1 MTRDTV
7 RYTERIMKLTDF
19 RPTRRNIIQFLQYMV
34 GGTVYFWSGYIVF
47 AIGYSGLGWNWLWAK
62 MAADVVGWT
71 LNYAVQRYWAFSSK
85 SLTHHEGRTVSKFG
99 LVALANLGLDYLII
113 WGLKT
118 IGISPYVGFFISAG
132 FFTVWNYL
140 WYRFWVFFTATNTK
154 QGSSSNG

>member
-1 MTRDTV
+1 
-7 RYTERIMKLTDF
+7 MKLTDL
-19 RPTRRNIIQFLQYMV
+19 RPTRHNILQFLQYMV
-34 GGTVYFWSGYIVF
+34 GGTIYFWSGYAVF
-47 AIGYSGLGWNWLWAK
+47 AACYSGLHWDWLWAK
-62 MAADVVGWT
+62 IMADIIGWT
-71 LNYAVQRYWAFSSK
+71 LNYVVQRYWAFNNK
-85 SLTHHEGRTVSKFG
+85 GLAHHEGRTVSKFG
-99 LVALANLGLDYLII
+99 LVALANLVLDYVII

>member
-1 MTRDTV
+1 
-7 RYTERIMKLTDF
+7 MKLTDF

-34 GGTVYFWSGYIVF
+34 GGTVYFWSGYAIF
-47 AIGYSGLGWNWLWAK
+47 AICYSGLGWDWLWAK
-62 MAADVVGWT
+62 ILADIIGWT
-71 LNYAVQRYWAFSSK
+71 LNYGVQRYWAFSSK
-85 SLTHHEGRTVSKFG
+85 GLTRHEGRTVGKFG

-118 IGISPYVGFFISAG
+118 LGVSPYIGFFISAG